1 MKVDDLS
8 AEETCAVKRILDYW
22 MRHWDFECPTLF
34 GMEHEEVKL
43 AANDWPHTSQSEFT
57 VLAVLGA
64 MREFL
69 YGASAVPREQ
79 VYAET
84 GLTFEAASALLD
96 RLFPR
101 IEVSL
106 GRSCNAI
113 NMPID
118 PNSQQ

>member
-8 AEETCAVKRILDYW
+8 AEETYAVKRILAYW
-22 MRHWDFECPTLF
+22 MQHWDFECPTLF
-34 GMEHEEVKL
+34 GMELDEVQL
-43 AANDWPHTSQSEFT
+43 AANAWPQANQPDVTA
-57 VLAVLGA
+57 LAVLGA

-79 VYAET
+79 IYAET

-101 IEVSL
+101 IEVAL
-106 GRSCNAI
+106 GRSRNAV
-113 NMPID
+113 
-118 PNSQQ
+118 